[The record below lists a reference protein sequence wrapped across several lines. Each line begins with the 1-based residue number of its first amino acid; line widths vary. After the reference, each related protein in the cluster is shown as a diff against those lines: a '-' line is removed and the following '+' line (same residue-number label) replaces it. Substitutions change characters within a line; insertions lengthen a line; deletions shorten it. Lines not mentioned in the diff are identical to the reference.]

1 METTKHRKNMK
12 TTEIYNK
19 FYNMLYDGIIDEFS
33 IGITDVDAYIKEHQ
47 SEFEQLCIELCDRLI
62 SDRERLAFYL
72 TMEFINA

>member
-1 METTKHRKNMK
+1 MK

-19 FYNMLYDGIIDEFS
+19 LYNMLYDGIIDEFS
-33 IGITDVDAYIKEHQ
+33 ICITDVDAYIKEHKD
-47 SEFEQLCIELCDRLI
+47 ECTQLCIELHDHPI

>member
-1 METTKHRKNMK
+1 MK

-19 FYNMLYDGIIDEFS
+19 FYNLLYDGIVNEFS
-33 IGITDVDAYIKEHQ
+33 IGITDVDAYIKEHKD
-47 SEFEQLCIELCDRLI
+47 EFAQLCIELQDQLI

>member
-1 METTKHRKNMK
+1 
-12 TTEIYNK
+12 
-19 FYNMLYDGIIDEFS
+19 MLYDGIIDEYS

-47 SEFEQLCIELCDRLI
+47 DEFSQLCIELHDHLI

>member
-1 METTKHRKNMK
+1 MK

-33 IGITDVDAYIKEHQ
+33 IGITDVDDYIKEHKD
-47 SEFEQLCIELCDRLI
+47 EFAQLCIELCDHLI